1 MNILLLKRVL
11 AYCIWAMLKYN
22 RVSFLRK
29 FYLVYF
35 LSSDKSIYGYTM
47 GIFFAQILLLITEPW
62 KEYDGWNVKV
72 ALICNKYS
80 CVKNLNIYCISI
92 SFKILNQKTKRLG
105 IHWKIAPSISKTPY
119 VCNYGSLIWSYSWW
133 CQDLKPDFFGF
144 SEVCPNSLEIL
155 L

>member
-1 MNILLLKRVL
+1 MFCYGGRRHFILILHHKHLITKEGSCFLYFR
-11 AYCIWAMLKYN
+11 AMLKYN

-35 LSSDKSIYGYTM
+35 LSRNKSIYGYTM

-72 ALICNKYS
+72 AWICNKYS
-80 CVKNLNIYCISI
+80 CVKNPKIYCISS
-92 SFKILNQKTKRLG
+92 SFKILNHNQKTKRLG

-133 CQDLKPDFFGF
+133 C
-144 SEVCPNSLEIL
+144 
-155 L
+155 

>member
-1 MNILLLKRVL
+1 
-11 AYCIWAMLKYN
+11 
-22 RVSFLRK
+22 
-29 FYLVYF
+29 
-35 LSSDKSIYGYTM
+35 M

-80 CVKNLNIYCISI
+80 CVKNPKIYCISS

-119 VCNYGSLIWSYSWW
+119 VCNYGSLIY
-133 CQDLKPDFFGF
+133 DPVVDDVK
-144 SEVCPNSLEIL
+144 I
-155 L
+155 